1 MLLCYKQEQIEW
13 AVEEG
18 ADLIVAE
25 TFSNCDEALIGVKAA
40 KEFGNGIM
48 SNATLYDI
56 IKIHVHTGSQVKSSR

>member
-1 MLLCYKQEQIEW
+1 MLNHALLLCSKQEQIEW

-25 TFSNCDEALIGVKAA
+25 TFNDCGEALLGVRAA

-48 SNATLYDI
+48 SNASL
-56 IKIHVHTGSQVKSSR
+56 K